1 MVEFRRTSQRKLGGK
16 ITDMYLLVGSFKTRK
31 TKQEKNRNLQHNQF
45 NLILAKITVLDKI
58 IFKRKATYILRISS
72 VDFYSLLQFCLLSEM
87 LKSII
92 GLQ

>member
-45 NLILAKITVLDKI
+45 NLILAKIIVLDKLSSNEKLL
-58 IFKRKATYILRISS
+58 IF
-72 VDFYSLLQFCLLSEM
+72 
-87 LKSII
+87 
-92 GLQ
+92 